1 MVLILVGFVEKFDFR
16 FGWLSGGRF
25 IPIGSREERGQA
37 SFEVLAFLLFLIGK
51 FGSDGP
57 HSRGFR

>member
-25 IPIGSREERGQA
+25 IPIGS
-37 SFEVLAFLLFLIGK
+37 SIV
-51 FGSDGP
+51 
-57 HSRGFR
+57 